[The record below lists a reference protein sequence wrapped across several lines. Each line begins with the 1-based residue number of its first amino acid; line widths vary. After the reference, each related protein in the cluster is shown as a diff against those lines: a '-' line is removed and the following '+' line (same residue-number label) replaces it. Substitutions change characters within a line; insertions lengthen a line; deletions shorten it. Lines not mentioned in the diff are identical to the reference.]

1 MIALPWP
8 LDICPVLEIS
18 RYLAVLY
25 RQLDLSSLFVVV
37 CSYLAGPGSDCKTID
52 TSQSQSAVAAWCW
65 GQVHC
70 RDRSGYSSSHDPNM
84 ASSLFSAWTLL
95 HACILLHVNHIIGG
109 LLVLVQMAEVSQHA
123 RNNFQSPV

>member
-37 CSYLAGPGSDCKTID
+37 CSHLAGPGSGCNMEHNTID
-52 TSQSQSAVAAWCW
+52 TSLAAAAPAAAWCG
-65 GQVHC
+65 GQVQC
-70 RDRSGYSSSHDPNM
+70 RDQSGYSGSHDPNL

-95 HACILLHVNHIIGG
+95 AFYY
-109 LLVLVQMAEVSQHA
+109 M
-123 RNNFQSPV
+123 

>member
-37 CSYLAGPGSDCKTID
+37 CSHLAGPGSG
-52 TSQSQSAVAAWCW
+52 W
-65 GQVHC
+65 
-70 RDRSGYSSSHDPNM
+70 NM
-84 ASSLFSAWTLL
+84 
-95 HACILLHVNHIIGG
+95 
-109 LLVLVQMAEVSQHA
+109 VLVPGAGVKFIVETSLVTVAHTIPTWPHLSSQHWQCLHSITCESYHWWA
-123 RNNFQSPV
+123 LGPGANGRSLTTCKEQFPEPSVSVE